1 MMRWLLSLL
10 AVLLCSAALAGSPV
24 LGPAAPLPCASLTDR
39 SANPQGGAGRITLDT
54 FVPDPG
60 CWLRDISGEI
70 TNRGFMKLT
79 ATLAKWMVISG
90 IVIGLIK
97 SIVSASASAGIRA
110 MILGVFCFSV
120 VTGYGNKEGPGW
132 LLATWAMGGWQQT
145 YIASSSL
152 GQTMLDASVMKSARD
167 LDLKIADYIR
177 ISSALGQIQSDMASI
192 ADKTDPAALDQQYND
207 LVVNAKKDLT
217 WTDGGGSFLGGKLS
231 NYGFTYFLMLGLFSV
246 FSAIILSSGIM
257 VTLIVVALPILIG
270 LLMLGH
276 STALR
281 GAAVLWVSNLL
292 TVLLLPVFLALLT
305 GVILKAPVQ
314 ALNETLTYN
323 VQVGQ
328 KMVDETRTA
337 LNQCGGVLY
346 VACNIKE
353 TLMSKISGYGQS
365 LSDVF
370 FGMGQVI
377 FVLIVVFGIG
387 LGQLRRI
394 PSMVAQI
401 LGTVAGGESSG
412 VRTALPGIPRMRMP
426 QFSGGAPAA
435 QSGARPV
442 AVSRVGGGG
451 GAGGPGR
458 LGGGSG
464 GGALGASVSPKMV
477 LTKTITVQATRM
489 LPKPPKP

>member
-1 MMRWLLSLL
+1 
-10 AVLLCSAALAGSPV
+10 
-24 LGPAAPLPCASLTDR
+24 
-39 SANPQGGAGRITLDT
+39 LDGT
-54 FVPDPG
+54 
-60 CWLRDISGEI
+60 
-70 TNRGFMKLT
+70 
-79 ATLAKWMVISG
+79 
-90 IVIGLIK
+90 
-97 SIVSASASAGIRA
+97 
-110 MILGVFCFSV
+110 
-120 VTGYGNKEGPGW
+120 
-132 LLATWAMGGWQQT
+132 
-145 YIASSSL
+145 
-152 GQTMLDASVMKSARD
+152 VMKSASD

-177 ISSALGQIQSDMASI
+177 ISSALGQIQSDLASV

-246 FSAIILSSGIM
+246 FSAIILSSGVM
-257 VTLIVVALPILIG
+257 VTLLVVILPILIG

-276 STALR
+276 ATALR
-281 GAAVLWVSNLL
+281 GAAILWISNIL
-292 TVLLLPVFLALLT
+292 TVLLLPIFLALLT

-394 PSMVAQI
+394 PAMVAQI
-401 LGTVAGGESSG
+401 LGTMAGGESSG
-412 VRTALPGIPRMRMP
+412 VRTALPGMPRMRMP
-426 QFSGGAPAA
+426 EFSGGGAAPAA
-435 QSGARPV
+435 QGGARPV
-442 AVSRVGGGG
+442 TVSRVGGGG
-451 GAGGPGR
+451 GNGGGPGR
-458 LGGGSG
+458 LGGGGG
-464 GGALGASVSPKMV
+464 GGALGTGASVNPKMV